1 MRKLRKVTCQC
12 SRLFQLTYQAKK
24 KAHSAYVQISCV
36 FQTMKS

>member
-1 MRKLRKVTCQC
+1 MRKLRKVI
-12 SRLFQLTYQAKK
+12 SLRFRHYQLTYQASK